1 MEHGCLPCGEWL
13 DRAIQ
18 LSADSRHFLEA
29 IVEHLPEFAFNRH
42 DRMINF
48 IFETSATAEVEVD
61 KVCGTLISDRT
72 VVVSLFDLEVSSSP
86 HFFIN

>member
-1 MEHGCLPCGEWL
+1 MEHVCLPCGEWF

-29 IVEHLPEFAFNRH
+29 IVEHLPEFAFNCH

-72 VVVSLFDLEVSSSP
+72 VVVSLFNLEVSFSP

>member
-1 MEHGCLPCGEWL
+1 MEHVCLPCGEWL
-13 DRAIQ
+13 YRAIQ

-29 IVEHLPEFAFNRH
+29 IVEHLPKFAFDRH

-61 KVCGTLISDRT
+61 KVCGTLISDWH

>member
-1 MEHGCLPCGEWL
+1 MATKEEMRKFAMKIESLVANT
-13 DRAIQ
+13 DYTY
-18 LSADSRHFLEA
+18 LEA
-29 IVEHLPEFAFNRH
+29 IVEHLPEFSFDRH

-61 KVCGTLISDRT
+61 KVCGTLISDWT